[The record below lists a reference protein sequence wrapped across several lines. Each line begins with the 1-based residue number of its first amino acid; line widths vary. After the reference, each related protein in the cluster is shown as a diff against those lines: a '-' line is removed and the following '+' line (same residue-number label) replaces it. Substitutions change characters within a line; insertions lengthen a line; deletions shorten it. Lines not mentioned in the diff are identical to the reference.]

1 MGVAGVTE
9 VEFDYFYI
17 EEQNVHTRTDLPNT
31 RLALDYQMS
40 LDKKEETRTVYN
52 FFDVLGNVGGLS
64 GVLFSLAAAISGTLN
79 F

>member
-1 MGVAGVTE
+1 MGIAGVTE
-9 VEFDYFYI
+9 VEFYYFYI
-17 EEQNVHTRTDLPNT
+17 EEQNVHTRTKNPYT
-31 RLALDYQMS
+31 RLTLDYQMGT
-40 LDKKEETRTVYN
+40 DRIEETRTVYN